1 MKALEKNPNL
11 VPALTQ
17 MSQIRYRQGLYESAR
32 QFAGKALAVNTY
44 DPEANYF
51 WGMSSG
57 KIGYDADALDGF
69 SVATLISIFR
79 QAAWL
84 RIAYLAM
91 KRKDWKEAENLIN
104 KCVDNY
110 PPDEH
115 CWNVKAVIERKLGH
129 IQ

>member
-17 MSQIRYRQGLYESAR
+17 MAQIRYRQGLYEGAR

-51 WGMSSG
+51 WGLSSD

-69 SVATLISIFR
+69 SVATLSTVIPACRLAQNSISG
-79 QAAWL
+79 
-84 RIAYLAM
+84 YEEE
-91 KRKDWKEAENLIN
+91 DWKEAESLID
-104 KCVDNY
+104 KCAESY

-115 CWNVKAVIERKLGH
+115 AWNVKAVIERKLGNNR
-129 IQ
+129 